1 MKVNFTPISKLILP
15 ILLFVT
21 SGCSLIRAPLM
32 EPKVLET
39 QERSA
44 VLEYGQPA
52 SENVL
57 AGLKARDYV
66 QFSRDFSA
74 EMKTGMDEA
83 AFNEL
88 LTMLDSKLGAYQSS
102 DLVTV
107 LQDDS
112 FSTVVYR
119 LTFEKDNEVSMRVV
133 FDLKEP
139 HLISGLWFDSPEL
152 RGP

>member
-1 MKVNFTPISKLILP
+1 MKVNLTPVTKFIVLIA
-15 ILLFVT
+15 LLAT
-21 SGCSLIRAPLM
+21 TGCSLIQAPLM
-32 EPKVLET
+32 EPRVLET
-39 QERSA
+39 SDRDA

-57 AGLKARDYV
+57 AGLLARDYS
-66 QFSRDFSA
+66 QFSRDFSG
-74 EMKTGMDEA
+74 EMKNGMDEA

-88 LTMLDSKLGAYQSS
+88 LTMLDSKLGVFQFS

-119 LTFEKDNEVSMRVV
+119 LTYEKDNEVSMRVV
-133 FDLKEP
+133 FDLAEP

>member
-1 MKVNFTPISKLILP
+1 MKVNFTPISKLIMSLV
-15 ILLFVT
+15 LLLT
-21 SGCSLIRAPLM
+21 TGCSLIQAPLM
-32 EPKVLET
+32 EPRVLET
-39 QERSA
+39 PERSA

-52 SENVL
+52 SENILEGL
-57 AGLKARDYV
+57 AARDYA

-88 LTMLDSKLGAYQSS
+88 LTMLDNKLGTFQSS

-119 LTFEKDNEVSMRVV
+119 LTFERDNEVSMRVV
-133 FDLKEP
+133 FDLEEP

>member
-1 MKVNFTPISKLILP
+1 MKVNFTPISKLIMS
-15 ILLFVT
+15 LLLLVT
-21 SGCSLIRAPLM
+21 TGCSLIQAPLM
-32 EPKVLET
+32 EPRVLET
-39 QERSA
+39 PERSA

-52 SENVL
+52 SENIL
-57 AGLKARDYV
+57 AGLVARDYA

-88 LTMLDSKLGAYQSS
+88 LAMLDSKLGTFQSS

-119 LTFEKDNEVSMRVV
+119 LTYEKDNEVSMRVV
-133 FDLKEP
+133 FNLEEP

>member
-1 MKVNFTPISKLILP
+1 MKVNFTPMTKLMM
-15 ILLFVT
+15 LLVLLLT
-21 SGCSLIRAPLM
+21 AGCSVIQAPLM
-32 EPKVLET
+32 EPRVLET
-39 QERSA
+39 PERSA

-52 SENVL
+52 SENIL
-57 AGLKARDYV
+57 AGLAARDYS

-88 LTMLDSKLGAYQSS
+88 LAMLDSKLGAFQSS

-119 LTFEKDNEVSMRVV
+119 LTFERDNEVSMRVV
-133 FDLKEP
+133 FDLEEP

>member
-1 MKVNFTPISKLILP
+1 MKVNFSPLSKMIPLIL
-15 ILLFVT
+15 LLVT
-21 SGCSLIRAPLM
+21 TGCALIRAPLT
-32 EPKVLET
+32 EPRVLET
-39 QERSA
+39 PERSA
-44 VLEYGQPA
+44 VLDYGQPA

-57 AGLKARDYV
+57 AGLAARDYA
-66 QFSRDFSA
+66 QFSRDFTD
-74 EMKTGMDEA
+74 EMKKGMDEA

-88 LTMLDSKLGAYQSS
+88 LSMLDSKLGGYQSS

-107 LQDDS
+107 LQDDN

-119 LTFEKDNEVSMRVV
+119 LTYEKDNEVSMRVV

-139 HLISGLWFDSPEL
+139 HLISGIWFDSPEL

>member
-1 MKVNFTPISKLILP
+1 MKVNFTPVSKLIVL
-15 ILLFVT
+15 IALLAAT
-21 SGCSLIRAPLM
+21 GCSLIKAPLM
-32 EPKVLET
+32 EPRVLET
-39 QERSA
+39 PDRDA

-57 AGLKARDYV
+57 VGLLARDYS
-66 QFSRDFSA
+66 QFSRDFSD
-74 EMKTGMDEA
+74 EMKNGMDEA

-88 LTMLDSKLGAYQSS
+88 LAMLDSKLGVFQSS

-119 LTFEKDNEVSMRVV
+119 LTYEKDNEVSMRVV
-133 FDLKEP
+133 FDLEEP
-139 HLISGLWFDSPEL
+139 HQISGLWFDSPEL

>member
-1 MKVNFTPISKLILP
+1 MKVNLTPLSKLISL
-15 ILLFVT
+15 IVMLVT
-21 SGCSLIRAPLM
+21 TGCSLIKAPLM
-32 EPKVLET
+32 EPRVLET
-39 QERSA
+39 PERSA

-57 AGLKARDYV
+57 AGLVARDYA
-66 QFSRDFSA
+66 QFSRDFSD
-74 EMKTGMDEA
+74 EMKKGMDEV

-88 LTMLDSKLGAYQSS
+88 ISMLDSKLGVFQSS

-107 LQDDS
+107 LQDDN

-119 LTFEKDNEVSMRVV
+119 LTYEKDNEVSMRVV

-139 HLISGLWFDSPEL
+139 HLISGIWFDSPEL